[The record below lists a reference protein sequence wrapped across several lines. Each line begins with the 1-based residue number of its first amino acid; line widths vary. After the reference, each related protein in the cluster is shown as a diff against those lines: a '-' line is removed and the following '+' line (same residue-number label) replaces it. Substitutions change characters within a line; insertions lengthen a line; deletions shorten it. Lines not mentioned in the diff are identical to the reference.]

1 MKASPFRN
9 RLLFIAFLVVL
20 LVLGAL
26 VLRMY
31 RLAPSGPGTEAP
43 TVQEEPRRLREV
55 LLYFGSAEGEYLASE
70 TREIEDCLEEADC
83 IRSVVQ
89 ALVNGPVSDLVPVLP
104 AQSVVR
110 GVAVDGGTA
119 VIDFS
124 SDLVS
129 AHPGG
134 SSSELLTIY
143 SLANSLAANFPHIR
157 QVRILVDGEPVESL
171 KGHVDLSRPVQSDFS
186 FSRQPDEAQKE
197 ISEAEAGGEAHLPTV
212 PPGRD

>member
-1 MKASPFRN
+1 
-9 RLLFIAFLVVL
+9 
-20 LVLGAL
+20 
-26 VLRMY
+26 
-31 RLAPSGPGTEAP
+31 
-43 TVQEEPRRLREV
+43 
-55 LLYFGSAEGEYLASE
+55 
-70 TREIEDCLEEADC
+70 
-83 IRSVVQ
+83 VVQ
-89 ALVNGPVSDLVPVLP
+89 ALVNGPVSDLLPVLP
-104 AQSVVR
+104 AQAVVR

-157 QVRILVDGEPVESL
+157 QLRILVDGEPVESL

-186 FSRQPDEAQKE
+186 FSRPPDEAQKE
-197 ISEAEAGGEAHLPTV
+197 ISEAEAGGEADLPTV